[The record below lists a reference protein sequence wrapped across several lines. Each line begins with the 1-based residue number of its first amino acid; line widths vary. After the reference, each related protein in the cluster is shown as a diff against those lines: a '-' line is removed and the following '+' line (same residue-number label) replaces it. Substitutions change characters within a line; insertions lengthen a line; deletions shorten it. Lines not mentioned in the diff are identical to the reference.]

1 MQNWSEIHFKLS
13 EITSLVLSTDN
24 PRLSTSVLFA
34 PLFLALSKHCP
45 VPTIAGGYNGDTLSS
60 TYQLS
65 GKTWTRLP
73 DMKEARSYHS
83 CHLFQEEVVVMGGY
97 GAGDL
102 TSVEIL
108 SLATKEWRR
117 GPALPSSVVD
127 GHSAVYGDTLYLL
140 DSDGDGSVYGLSPGR
155 GSEWRVVGSIGKMS
169 ETRQVFPAPV
179 VSSDMLGC

>member
-1 MQNWSEIHFKLS
+1 MQLLVLS
-13 EITSLVLSTDN
+13 LQVLSTDN

-45 VPTIAGGYNGDTLSS
+45 VPTIAGGYNGGADYLSS

-73 DMKEARSYHS
+73 DMKEARDAHS
-83 CHLFQEEVVVMGGY
+83 CHLFQGEVVVMGGWD
-97 GAGDL
+97 GDDGL

-117 GPALPSSVVD
+117 GPALPSRVDD

-140 DSDGDGSVYGLSPGR
+140 DSDGNGGDGSVLGLSPGT
-155 GSEWRVVGSIGKMS
+155 GAEWRVVENIGKMS
-169 ETRQVFPAPV
+169 EYTRQVFPAPV